1 MNRALA
7 ALALILATIP
17 LALAD
22 DKPAEKPKPVVLDEA
37 TRAKLRE
44 IAFQAARDGDV
55 KTLSAYFETG
65 LPAEIVNERGDTL
78 LILAAYHT
86 HPEAVKVLL
95 DQDKTPIEAKNKMGF
110 TALTG
115 AAYRGNLPI
124 VKQLAAK
131 GARLDAANGKGQTPL
146 MYASM
151 FGRAE
156 VVAYLVEKK
165 ADLDAKDGEGRT
177 ALDLAEAQD
186 RKEVVN
192 LLKEAAKSRKGEAR
206 STQGRP

>member
-7 ALALILATIP
+7 ALALILATAP
-17 LALAD
+17 SALAD

-55 KTLSAYFETG
+55 KTLSAYFEAG
-65 LPAEIVNERGDTL
+65 LPAEIVNDRGDTL

-95 DQDKTPIEAKNKMGF
+95 DQEKTPIEAKNKMGF

-131 GARLDAANGKGQTPL
+131 GAKLDSANARGQTPL
-146 MYASM
+146 MYAAM

-156 VVAYLVEKK
+156 VVAYLIEKK
-165 ADLDAKDGEGRT
+165 ADLNAKDSEGRT
-177 ALDLAEAQD
+177 ALELAKAQD
-186 RKEVVN
+186 RKEVVA
-192 LLKEAAKSRKGEAR
+192 LLKDAL
-206 STQGRP
+206 RPKDQP